1 MYVDIP
7 ISSPADNLKNVCL
20 LQRNNFAGNKH
31 ILTKI
36 YNLYN
41 NIPAGNAFSVK
52 SERLRVLTI
61 NKKVSI
67 IKR

>member
-1 MYVDIP
+1 MFGCEFV
-7 ISSPADNLKNVCL
+7 
-20 LQRNNFAGNKH
+20 G
-31 ILTKI
+31 KI

-41 NIPAGNAFSVK
+41 NIPAGHAFSVK
-52 SERLRVLTI
+52 SEALRVLTI